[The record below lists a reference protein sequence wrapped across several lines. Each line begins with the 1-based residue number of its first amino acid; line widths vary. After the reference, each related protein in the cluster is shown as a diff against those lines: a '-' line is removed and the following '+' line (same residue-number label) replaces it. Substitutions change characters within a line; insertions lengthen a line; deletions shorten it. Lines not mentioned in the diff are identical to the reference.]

1 VKTSQRAGLSC
12 FSWAKFLQWNFNSTF
27 FFECHGHSI
36 NVSVD
41 WSISIAYL
49 SWTYRVLLIPTSKD
63 LRVRETYWW
72 VLQSATV
79 DVMAAGL

>member
-1 VKTSQRAGLSC
+1 
-12 FSWAKFLQWNFNSTF
+12 
-27 FFECHGHSI
+27 
-36 NVSVD
+36 VD